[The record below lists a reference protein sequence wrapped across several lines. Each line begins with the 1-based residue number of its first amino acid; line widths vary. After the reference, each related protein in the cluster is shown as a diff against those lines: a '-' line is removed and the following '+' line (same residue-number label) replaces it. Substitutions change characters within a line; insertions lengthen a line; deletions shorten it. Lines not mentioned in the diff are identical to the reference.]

1 MNDKETHLAFFI
13 IGSLFNKIERLYYDI
28 LSSKAY
34 LSNREIR
41 ECLEEVIEET
51 KRVRFS
57 DTLLEAKKEA
67 VVMKLIDLL
76 EFAALNDRRL
86 PMKDDLEE
94 IKKIFLS
101 FKA

>member
-1 MNDKETHLAFFI
+1 MNDKETHLTFFI
-13 IGSLFNKIERLYYDI
+13 IGSLFNKIERLHYDI
-28 LSSKAY
+28 LSSY

-76 EFAALNDRRL
+76 EFAVLNDRRL

-94 IKKIFLS
+94 IKKLFLS